1 MIEIRPARLPEDLP
15 VVRTLFRE
23 YAAGLGVDISFQG
36 FEDELAALPGKY
48 AAPEGRLLLAWRGS
62 EVLGCVALRP
72 LGDGRSE
79 MKRLFVRPAARGLR
93 LGRLLAERICGEA
106 RDAGYSHVC
115 LDTLPRLAEAVSLY
129 RSMGFQPTAPYVFN
143 PLEGVLF
150 MALDLRPG
158 SSRQD

>member
-15 VVRTLFRE
+15 TVRTLFRE

-48 AAPEGRLLLAWRGS
+48 AAPQGRILLAWRGD

-72 LGDGRSE
+72 IGDGRGE

-93 LGRLLAERICGEA
+93 LGRLLAERICDEA
-106 RDAGYSHVC
+106 RDAGYSHIC
-115 LDTLPRLAEAVSLY
+115 LDTIPSLAEAVSLY
-129 RSMGFQPTAPYVFN
+129 RSMGFEPTEPYVFN

-150 MALDLRPG
+150 MAKRLQR
-158 SSRQD
+158 